1 LGGSAGGSGGS
12 PVRSLYN
19 VNLSASYTLDLFGRN
34 RATLLAADETAI
46 ASRFDKEVVALTTL
60 ASVGN
65 AYFQVLS
72 SQDRLRIAR
81 QNLDA
86 ANRVL
91 TLIKQRFEAG
101 TASQLDVAQ
110 QESLVAQVRATIPV
124 FDQTLRQNI
133 AVLAVLI
140 GKPPVQVVIK
150 GGSLYALTLPR
161 VTPGLPSELLFQR
174 PDIRSAEANLASA
187 DASVEA
193 ARAAF
198 FPSISLTAQGGY
210 QSNVL
215 QLLFRPE
222 SAFYN
227 IALNIAQPVLDGYR
241 LEGQLQLTQGQQF
254 ELIKAYCQTILSAF
268 GDVEIALIA
277 IADGAERERLQQL
290 VVTSSREAFRLAETR
305 LREGTVD
312 LVTVLQTQ
320 QTLFTAE
327 DNHVLARL
335 ARLQAVLSLFQALGG
350 GWMPPGV
357 GAGVPV
363 AR

>member
-1 LGGSAGGSGGS
+1 
-12 PVRSLYN
+12 
-19 VNLSASYTLDLFGRN
+19 
-34 RATLLAADETAI
+34 
-46 ASRFDKEVVALTTL
+46 
-60 ASVGN
+60 
-65 AYFQVLS
+65 
-72 SQDRLRIAR
+72 
-81 QNLDA
+81 
-86 ANRVL
+86 
-91 TLIKQRFEAG
+91 
-101 TASQLDVAQ
+101 
-110 QESLVAQVRATIPV
+110 VAQVRATIPL

-150 GGSLYALTLPR
+150 GGSLYALTIPR
-161 VTPGLPSELLFQR
+161 VTPGLPSQLLFQR
-174 PDIRSAEANLASA
+174 PDIRSAEADLASA

-198 FPSISLTAQGGY
+198 FPSISLTGQGGY

-222 SAFYN
+222 NAFYN

-254 ELIKAYCQTILSAF
+254 ELIKVYCQTILSAF

-327 DNHVLARL
+327 DNHVVARL

-350 GWMPPGV
+350 SWMPPGV
-357 GAGVPV
+357 GAGPAVV
-363 AR
+363 R